1 MNHIY
6 RIVWNALTASWVAVA
21 ETARSHGKGSKRATS
36 KSGRKAGG
44 KALVMATLA
53 IVGLAVTAAMAQTVP
68 TTVVPTG
75 GKTVAYTA
83 GNGVPIIDINTA
95 NAAGLSHNKFTS
107 YNVDARG
114 LVLNN
119 GNMEQLSRLS
129 QLAGQVAANANLIQ
143 QARVILNEVVST
155 NRSVLAGFT
164 EVLGGRAD
172 VVVANPNGI
181 TCSGCGFINTDR
193 ITLTTGT
200 PTFGADGS
208 LGGFNVNQGDVL
220 INGAGAN
227 ATAQQIFD
235 IVARSVKV
243 DGKINTSDTGSLG
256 ITTGA
261 NSWSYNGR
269 NVTGAVAPSGAAASY
284 AIDSTVLGGMYSGRI
299 NIIATEAGVGVRML
313 GEAAASADNF
323 RLTSAG
329 KIELQ
334 AALSAR
340 QDLTVTT
347 TAASGNEDLF
357 VNGAAKLS
365 AAANLALNAAGGQ
378 IKLAEGELYAAN
390 NLTTTA
396 ASLSDASAAAK
407 TRFAGGSNTL
417 AITGAANING
427 TAWGA
432 GGALTGNANNL
443 TIGNNGAT
451 LYAGTTLA
459 LSTTNNLALG
469 TAAVRSAG
477 NMTLAADTGSI
488 TTATGAA
495 QGIQSTAGNL
505 SLSAG
510 GGLTNAGKIT
520 ADAGSVTG
528 RINGTL
534 ANSGSLQAKTTLDL
548 ADKAGGGTENI
559 VNSGILLAD
568 GGLTVKA
575 TSIDNQAGGTLQ
587 GGAGTTLVAN
597 SLNNAGTLI
606 ASNAAGQAGALT
618 LATLTNSGTLQ
629 SAGNLDLNL
638 TAALANTGKVL
649 ATNNLAVNAGA
660 SAITISNTGAAAV
673 LQAGN
678 ALTVNGTNV
687 TFGTQSGTVLGNTV
701 GLTLASGL
709 NNAGT
714 LQSNDAMTLSIGGS
728 LTNTG
733 TLLAKGGLTSTSD
746 TVDNSGTLTLA
757 DNAGANGTVNA
768 KSLTNSGTLQSKGNA
783 TLNLNTALNNSGKVL
798 ASNNLAVNAGNSGL
812 AISNTGN
819 SAVLQ
824 AGNALT
830 VTGSNATFDTQQGT
844 VLGNTVGLT
853 VASLNN
859 SGTLQS
865 NDTMTLAVGGASINS
880 GTLLAKG
887 GLTSNSA
894 TLTNSGSLTA
904 ADVAGINSIIT
915 ASTVTNSGTLQSKG
929 DLTLNL
935 TQALANTGKVLATNN
950 LSVNAGTSAVTI
962 NNTGVAAAL
971 QAGNALA
978 VNGTNVTFGTQ
989 SGTVLG
995 KTVGLTLAGDFT
1007 NSGTLQS
1014 SETMT
1019 LTVAGALTNSGTL
1032 LAKGGL
1038 TSNSAILNNT
1048 GILTAADVAGINSI
1062 IRANTVTNSGTL
1074 QSSGNLAMNLATAL
1088 TNSGSL
1094 LSGGDL
1100 TLRGTAGTYTVNA
1113 NAGRLQA
1120 GGVLDIKGS
1129 NNSRDVNI
1137 NVANG
1142 ATLLGGSMDIN
1153 AGTLALAD
1161 NAMVSTTGNMTVG
1174 VNNLTFGGINSRIV
1188 AATSGTGSASVTT
1201 ASAFNNVGAVHSGG
1215 DMTFNAPS
1223 ITNTGTGAF
1232 SALKTLSVSATT
1244 GDLDNYGALYAGQT
1258 LNANAMGTLT
1268 NRAGATIDSVGDI
1281 NIDTPA
1287 AYANANTPTF
1297 TNNSTVNATGNINI
1311 AATYFNNSI
1320 QASNA
1325 RAWSAYGYGTENYSR
1340 TSTSERP
1347 FVETAGWNSG
1357 PIASNGCRAPNAVS
1371 VACDVGT
1378 EIRSNTWT
1386 RAQYFTAGSPV
1397 NAVKPQIIAGGTTT
1411 ISNFQTA
1418 NNLGGV
1424 ISGNSVVLTSSR
1436 GGATFTNDDL
1446 ILRNEAGT
1454 LTSTVY
1460 SYWAGV
1466 AFAAARYY
1474 GGTGSDFSNGLR
1486 TVYPNGTT
1494 TLDGKQ
1500 GMALTSTGFTPGV
1513 GAGVFANGGTI
1524 TVTGTVSLINIG
1536 GTAVA
1541 APKTAS
1547 PISKTATGAAATA
1560 LASTNGVTAANLAS
1574 PAGVAAIA
1582 AAGVTGITNVNGQAA
1597 VAFAGLVITLP
1608 TNPNGFFVI
1617 STNPSARYL
1626 VETNPRFV
1634 TGSGSLGSDFLLKR
1648 LGIDPDGALRRLG
1661 DANYEAFLVRQ
1672 QLIAQTGNNILRGYG
1687 NEADQMKRLM
1697 DQSADQSKD
1706 AGLVFGK
1713 ALTPDQIANLK
1724 SDIVWMVET
1733 TVAGQRV
1740 LAPVVYLATAT
1751 RLAVVAGAV
1760 IAGTNVKMD
1769 VASLTNTG
1777 GTIGGEKSLQVVS
1790 RGDITNTAGTITGG
1804 NVSLRST
1811 EGSINNITTV
1821 VGNIVS
1827 NAGTISA
1834 TGNLALD
1841 AKKDI
1846 LVSGGQVN
1854 AAGDAT
1860 LRAGRDVRFDTI
1872 VKTETTNSS
1881 TSTDNGSQRTEGTST
1896 TTTTTNVG
1904 SSLATGGRLNISSDR
1919 DTTIAG
1925 SRVNAGGGMAVDA
1938 GGNFNVLA
1946 RQDTST
1952 TRSQSTT
1959 SGQGVGGG
1967 MMGTQTVTTDSF
1979 RGTNAGSTINVGTGT
1994 QPGNM
1999 TVRAGGA
2006 MTLQGS
2012 NLNVSGNA
2020 VIDAQKGI
2028 NVLDGLNESRTT
2040 TTTNTNAFL
2049 VQGPT
2054 GSSTDAGAGA
2064 GAGAN
2069 AKAGAEASGNGGGSL
2084 ARVTDTVTQTDSRNS
2099 VASNFRVGGNLVANT
2114 QGTLTVLGSNLA
2126 VAGNAALNAR
2136 DGIRVLDGENTQRT
2150 TTTTSTTDFL
2160 KSTGDGNASAGA
2172 NAGADASGS
2181 AASKGGLAA
2190 GVAAGA
2196 KADANANAQAAGTA
2210 SVSLMENNVTV
2221 TQTDTRRSAGSSLNV
2236 GGNLAATTQ
2245 GVLTVQGSNLAVGG
2259 NAALTAR
2266 QGIRVLDGENTQRT
2280 TTTSVTT
2287 SVLKT
2292 ELGAGATGQ
2301 ANAGSGAGG
2310 DAATGNGAQLAAD
2323 KISGNKAAS
2332 FEKPSANGQTN
2343 TGANATADANGT
2355 FNTKLTEVS
2364 TTNSQSGSRQSV
2376 ASGLNIG
2383 GNLNAQTEGTLTM
2396 RGANVAAGGDVAVQ
2410 AKNVEVL
2417 AGRNEASSSSSTV
2430 TASIGFFRDAN
2441 ANATGG
2447 ANANAGLGTGNA
2459 ENGSKASA
2467 AADAKAGVSANAN
2480 VTAVLG
2486 VRGEVLTSE
2495 SSSLTNT
2502 ASTITGGRNV
2512 TINATET
2519 ARFVGAQVQAGGD
2532 LAVEAKNIVNLAA
2545 QDTTSNTSSR
2555 TQGTAGIYVEGN
2567 ANAQASASVGK
2578 TNQASA
2584 SASADANMGLL
2595 IKGSTSV
2602 KADGSTTQQ
2611 VSSFTAGGNITRTA
2625 TAGITDQGTQ
2635 LAAGGNIN
2643 QKATTLT
2650 EIDARDSRFST
2661 SVTGSTEIKGGL
2673 GARAGA
2679 DAAATG
2685 GANAI
2690 ASAGVQGSAKAE
2702 VNVET
2707 ESSSKAVTGRYT
2719 AGGNINSATTGKT
2732 TLIGTQF
2739 TSGGDTNIYAASL
2752 DFKAAQDTSS
2762 KVSNTTSANVGGR
2775 LELAA
2780 NTVVGGS
2787 LEGSVSN
2794 AGITEKTTTARAG
2807 GLSAGGNL
2815 NINVGGDAKLEGTKI
2830 QSTGQ
2835 TAIAAGGTVELTA
2848 ARDTKETSDY
2858 SVGASAGIDSGKAGL
2873 GVKGSV
2879 TVAGGGGSASTAQA
2893 GSIQA
2898 GNGGISI
2905 IAGKDVKL
2913 EGTAIETT
2921 GNTALKAGGT
2931 VEMKAAVSTDISAS
2945 AGLSGGIA
2953 GTKTKDESGM
2963 SNSVGGNV
2971 AASAKV
2977 ESQAVSIKSGG
2988 GNVTIAGANVTNQQA
3003 NIETSGTTAVTGNV
3017 TNQETVNVS
3026 LSGGLSGNMSKE
3038 SKPKPEAQAKPKAEP
3053 KPKPKAEPKTKT
3065 EAKPLTQPQ
3074 RPPQTEPVKKP
3085 AGELGKAGNN

>member
-6 RIVWNALTASWVAVA
+6 RIVWNALTNTWVAVA
-21 ETARSHGKGSKRATS
+21 ENARSQGKGSKRTAS
-36 KSGRKAGG
+36 KTGRKAGA

-53 IVGLAVTAAMAQTVP
+53 MVGLAVTAAIAQTVP
-68 TTVVPTG
+68 TGGNTTVYIS
-75 GKTVAYTA
+75 A
-83 GNGVPIIDINTA
+83 NGVPVIDINTA
-95 NAAGLSHNKFTS
+95 NAAGLSHNRFTS

-119 GNMEQLSRLS
+119 GNMDQLSRLS
-129 QLAGQVAANANLIQ
+129 QLAGQVAGNANLAQ

-155 NRSVLAGFT
+155 NRSLLAGFT

-181 TCSGCGFINTDR
+181 TCNGCGFINTDR

-200 PTFGADGS
+200 PGFGADGS
-208 LGGFNVNQGDVL
+208 LNGFNVNRGDVL
-220 INGAGAN
+220 ITGAGAN
-227 ATAQQIFD
+227 ANAQQIFD
-235 IVARSVKV
+235 IVARTVRI

-256 ITTGA
+256 ITAGA
-261 NSWSYNGR
+261 NNWSYGGR
-269 NVTGAVAPSGAAASY
+269 NVTGAASPSGAAGAY
-284 AIDSTVLGGMYSGRI
+284 AIDSTALGGMYSGRI

-334 AALSAR
+334 AALSAK

-488 TTATGAA
+488 TTAAGAA
-495 QGIQSTAGNL
+495 QGIQSTTGNL

-510 GGLTNAGKIT
+510 SGLTNAGKIT
-520 ADAGSVTG
+520 ADVGSVTG

-575 TSIDNQAGGTLQ
+575 TSIDNQAGATLQ

-638 TAALANTGKVL
+638 TATLANTGKVL

-768 KSLTNSGTLQSKGNA
+768 KSLTNSGTLQSKGNT

-798 ASNNLAVNAGNSGL
+798 ASNNLAVNAGNWGL

-950 LSVNAGTSAVTI
+950 LSVNAGTSAVTL
-962 NNTGVAAAL
+962 NNTGAAAVL

-978 VNGTNVTFGTQ
+978 VNGSNVTFGTQ

-1014 SETMT
+1014 SEAMT

-1048 GILTAADVAGINSI
+1048 GTLTAADVAGINSI

-1074 QSSGNLAMNLATAL
+1074 QSSGNLAMNLATGL

-1094 LSGGDL
+1094 LSGGNL

-1174 VNNLTFGGINSRIV
+1174 VNNLTFGGSNSRIV
-1188 AATSGTGSASVTT
+1188 AATSGTGVANVTT

-1215 DMTFNAPS
+1215 DMTFDALS

-1232 SALKTLSVSATT
+1232 SALRTLSVSATT

-1258 LNANAMGTLT
+1258 LNANAMLTLT
-1268 NRAGATIDSVGDI
+1268 NRAGATIDSGGDI

-1287 AYANANTPTF
+1287 AYLNGTTF

-1340 TSTSERP
+1340 TSASERP
-1347 FVETAGWNSG
+1347 YVATAGWNSG
-1357 PIASNGCRAPNAVS
+1357 AIASNGCRAPDAVS

-1386 RAQYFTAGSPV
+1386 RAQYFTAPSPV

-1424 ISGNSVVLTSSR
+1424 ISGNSVVLTSGR

-1446 ILRNEAGT
+1446 VLRNEAGT
-1454 LTSTVY
+1454 LNSTVY
-1460 SYWAGV
+1460 SYWAGI
-1466 AFAAARYY
+1466 AFNALTARYK
-1474 GGTGSDFSNGLR
+1474 GGTGSDYSDGLR

-1500 GMALTSTGFTPGV
+1500 GMALTSRGFTPSV
-1513 GAGVFANGGTI
+1513 GAGLFANGGTI
-1524 TVTGTVSLINIG
+1524 TITGNVRLINIG
-1536 GTAVA
+1536 GEAVDL
-1541 APKTAS
+1541 PKTAS
-1547 PISKTATGAAATA
+1547 PINKTATGAAATT

-1597 VAFAGLVITLP
+1597 VAFAGLVINLP

-1648 LGIDPDGALRRLG
+1648 LGINPDTVLRRLG

-1706 AGLVFGK
+1706 SGLVFGK

-1827 NAGTISA
+1827 NTGTIAA

-1967 MMGTQTVTTDSF
+1967 MIGTQTVTTDSF

-2012 NLNVSGNA
+2012 DLNVSGNA

-2054 GSSTDAGAGA
+2054 GSSTDAGSGA

-2114 QGTLTVLGSNLA
+2114 QGTLTVQGSNLA

-2160 KSTGDGNASAGA
+2160 KSSGDGNASAGA

-2181 AASKGGLAA
+2181 AALKGGLAA

-2221 TQTDTRRSAGSSLNV
+2221 TQTDTRRSAGSSLSV

-2245 GVLTVQGSNLAVGG
+2245 GVLTVQGSNLSVGG

-2292 ELGAGATGQ
+2292 ELGTGAVVQ

-2332 FEKPSANGQTN
+2332 FEKPSANGQAN

-2364 TTNSQSGSRQSV
+2364 TTNSQSSSRQSV

-2396 RGANVAAGGDVAVQ
+2396 RGANVAAGGDVALQ

-2430 TASIGFFRDAN
+2430 TASVGVFRDAN

-2480 VTAVLG
+2480 VTAVMG

-2584 SASADANMGLL
+2584 SAAADANMGLL
-2595 IKGSTSV
+2595 IKGTTSV

-2625 TAGITDQGTQ
+2625 AAGITDQGTQ
-2635 LAAGGNIN
+2635 LTAGGNIN

-2661 SVTGSTEIKGGL
+2661 SVTGSTEIKGGV

-2679 DAAATG
+2679 DASATG

-2690 ASAGVQGSAKAE
+2690 ASAGIQGSAKAE

-2707 ESSSKAVTGRYT
+2707 ENSSKAVTGRYT

-2739 TSGGDTNIYAASL
+2739 TSGGDTNINAASL

-2780 NTVVGGS
+2780 NTIVGGS
-2787 LEGSVSN
+2787 LEGSASN
-2794 AGITEKTTTARAG
+2794 TGTTEKTTTARAG
-2807 GLSAGGNL
+2807 GISAGGNL

-2835 TAIAAGGTVELTA
+2835 TAIAAGGSVELTA
-2848 ARDTKETSDY
+2848 ARDTKETSDH

-2873 GVKGSV
+2873 GVKASV

-2905 IAGKDVKL
+2905 TAGKDVKL

-2953 GTKTKDESGM
+2953 GTKTKDENGM

-3003 NIETSGTTAVTGNV
+3003 NIETSGTTAISGNV
-3017 TNQETVNVS
+3017 TNQDTVNVS

-3038 SKPKPEAQAKPKAEP
+3038 SKPKPKPEAQPKPKAEP
-3053 KPKPKAEPKTKT
+3053 KLKAEPKTKT
-3065 EAKPLTQPQ
+3065 EAKPVTKPQ
-3074 RPPQTEPVKKP
+3074 GPPLTEPVKKP
-3085 AGELGKAGNN
+3085 AGEPGKAGSN

>member
-6 RIVWNALTASWVAVA
+6 RIVWNALTNTWVAVA
-21 ETARSHGKGSKRATS
+21 ENARSQSKGSKRTAS
-36 KSGRKAGG
+36 KTGRKAGA

-53 IVGLAVTAAMAQTVP
+53 MVGLAVTAAIAQTVP
-68 TTVVPTG
+68 TGGNTTVYIS
-75 GKTVAYTA
+75 A
-83 GNGVPIIDINTA
+83 NGVPVIDINTA
-95 NAAGLSHNKFTS
+95 NAAGLSHNRFTS

-129 QLAGQVAANANLIQ
+129 QLAGQVAGNANLAQ

-155 NRSVLAGFT
+155 NRSLLAGFT

-181 TCSGCGFINTDR
+181 TCNGCGFINTDR

-200 PTFGADGS
+200 PGFGADGS
-208 LGGFNVNQGDVL
+208 LNGFNVNRGDVL
-220 INGAGAN
+220 ITGAGAN
-227 ATAQQIFD
+227 ANAQQIFD
-235 IVARSVKV
+235 IVARTVRI

-256 ITTGA
+256 ITAGA
-261 NSWSYNGR
+261 NNWSYGGR
-269 NVTGAVAPSGAAASY
+269 NVTGAASPSGAAGAY
-284 AIDSTVLGGMYSGRI
+284 AIDSTALGGMYSGRI

-488 TTATGAA
+488 TTAAGAA

-559 VNSGILLAD
+559 VNSGVLLAD

-575 TSIDNQAGGTLQ
+575 TNISNQTGATLQ

-606 ASNAAGQAGALT
+606 ASNTAGQAGALT

-638 TAALANTGKVL
+638 TQALTNTGKVL
-649 ATNNLAVNAGA
+649 ASNNLTVNAGTSALAVN
-660 SAITISNTGAAAV
+660 NTGAAAV

-678 ALTVNGTNV
+678 AL
-687 TFGTQSGTVLGNTV
+687 
-701 GLTLASGL
+701 
-709 NNAGT
+709 
-714 LQSNDAMTLSIGGS
+714 
-728 LTNTG
+728 
-733 TLLAKGGLTSTSD
+733 
-746 TVDNSGTLTLA
+746 
-757 DNAGANGTVNA
+757 
-768 KSLTNSGTLQSKGNA
+768 
-783 TLNLNTALNNSGKVL
+783 
-798 ASNNLAVNAGNSGL
+798 
-812 AISNTGN
+812 
-819 SAVLQ
+819 
-824 AGNALT
+824 
-830 VTGSNATFDTQQGT
+830 
-844 VLGNTVGLT
+844 
-853 VASLNN
+853 
-859 SGTLQS
+859 
-865 NDTMTLAVGGASINS
+865 
-880 GTLLAKG
+880 
-887 GLTSNSA
+887 
-894 TLTNSGSLTA
+894 
-904 ADVAGINSIIT
+904 
-915 ASTVTNSGTLQSKG
+915 
-929 DLTLNL
+929 
-935 TQALANTGKVLATNN
+935 
-950 LSVNAGTSAVTI
+950 
-962 NNTGVAAAL
+962 
-971 QAGNALA
+971 A
-978 VNGTNVTFGTQ
+978 VNGSNVTFGTQ

-1014 SETMT
+1014 SEAMT

-1048 GILTAADVAGINSI
+1048 GILTAADVAGINNI

-1074 QSSGNLAMNLATAL
+1074 QSSGNLAMNLATGL

-1094 LSGGDL
+1094 LSGGNL

-1161 NAMVSTTGNMTVG
+1161 NAIVSTTGNMTVG
-1174 VNNLTFGGINSRIV
+1174 VNNLTFGGSNSRIV
-1188 AATSGTGSASVTT
+1188 AATSGTGVANVTT
-1201 ASAFNNVGAVHSGG
+1201 ALAFNNVGAVHSGG

-1223 ITNTGTGAF
+1223 ITNTVSGAF

-1258 LNANAMGTLT
+1258 LNANAMLTLT
-1268 NRAGATIDSVGDI
+1268 NRAGATIDSGGDI
-1281 NIDTPA
+1281 NIDTPT
-1287 AYANANTPTF
+1287 AYLDANTPTF

-1320 QASNA
+1320 QVSNA
-1325 RAWSAYGYGTENYSR
+1325 RAWSAYGYGIANYSR
-1340 TSTSERP
+1340 ADTTENNSP
-1347 FVETAGWNSG
+1347 TAGWNSG
-1357 PIASNGCRAPNAVS
+1357 PNASLWCRADGATVS
-1371 VACDVGT
+1371 AAFCGVST
-1378 EIRSNTWT
+1378 ELRSNTWS
-1386 RAQYFTAGSPV
+1386 RSQYFTGGSPAG
-1397 NAVKPQIIAGGTTT
+1397 AVKPQIIAGGTTT

-1424 ISGNSVVLTSSR
+1424 ISGNSVVLTSNR
-1436 GGATFTNDDL
+1436 GSATFTNDDL
-1446 ILRNEAGT
+1446 RLANEAGT
-1454 LTSTVY
+1454 LNSTEY
-1460 SYWAGV
+1460 GYWVGV
-1466 AFAAARYY
+1466 PYVSGTLRYGY
-1474 GGTGSDFSNGLR
+1474 QENDGSGKQM
-1486 TVYPNGTT
+1486 VYPNGSV
-1494 TLDGKQ
+1494 TLDGKK
-1500 GMALTSTGFTPGV
+1500 GMRLTSTGFTPGI
-1513 GAGVFANGGTI
+1513 GAGVFANGGTLL
-1524 TVTGTVSLINIG
+1524 VTGTVILTNIG
-1536 GTAVA
+1536 GTAVGA
-1541 APKTAS
+1541 AKTAS
-1547 PISKTATGAAATA
+1547 PGNKTATGAAVTA
-1560 LASTNGVTAANLAS
+1560 LGSTNGATA
-1574 PAGVAAIA
+1574 
-1582 AAGVTGITNVNGQAA
+1582 TNGQAA
-1597 VAFAGLVITLP
+1597 IAFAGLTINLP
-1608 TNPNGFFVI
+1608 TNPNGFFVV

-1626 VETNPRFV
+1626 IETNPRFV

-1648 LGIDPDGALRRLG
+1648 LGINPDTVLRRLG

-1706 AGLVFGK
+1706 SGLVFGK

-1827 NAGTISA
+1827 NTGTIAA

-1896 TTTTTNVG
+1896 TTTTINVG

-1979 RGTNAGSTINVGTGT
+1979 RGTNAGSTINVGNGT

-2012 NLNVSGNA
+2012 DLDVSGNA

-2054 GSSTDAGAGA
+2054 GSSTDAGSGA

-2114 QGTLTVLGSNLA
+2114 QGTLTVQGSNLA

-2136 DGIRVLDGENTQRT
+2136 DGFRVLDGENTQRT

-2181 AASKGGLAA
+2181 AALKGGLAA

-2221 TQTDTRRSAGSSLNV
+2221 TQTDTRRSAGSSLSV

-2245 GVLTVQGSNLAVGG
+2245 GVLTVQGSNLSVGG

-2323 KISGNKAAS
+2323 KISGNKTAS
-2332 FEKPSANGQTN
+2332 FEKPSANGQAN

-2364 TTNSQSGSRQSV
+2364 TTNSQSSSRQSV

-2396 RGANVAAGGDVAVQ
+2396 RGANVAAGGDVALQ

-2430 TASIGFFRDAN
+2430 TVSIGVFRDAN

-2480 VTAVLG
+2480 VTAVMG

-2555 TQGTAGIYVEGN
+2555 TQGTAGIYAEGN

-2584 SASADANMGLL
+2584 SAAADANMGLL
-2595 IKGSTSV
+2595 IKGTTLV

-2635 LAAGGNIN
+2635 LTAGGNIN
-2643 QKATTLT
+2643 QKAATLT

-2679 DAAATG
+2679 DASATG

-2707 ESSSKAVTGRYT
+2707 ENSSKAVTGRYT

-2739 TSGGDTNIYAASL
+2739 TSGGDTNINAASL

-2780 NTVVGGS
+2780 NTIVGGS
-2787 LEGSVSN
+2787 LEGSASN
-2794 AGITEKTTTARAG
+2794 AGTTEKTTTARAG
-2807 GLSAGGNL
+2807 GISAGGNL

-2835 TAIAAGGTVELTA
+2835 TAIAAGGSVELTA
-2848 ARDTKETSDY
+2848 ARDTKETSDH

-2873 GVKGSV
+2873 GVKGSL
-2879 TVAGGGGSASTAQA
+2879 TVAGGGGLASTAQA

-2905 IAGKDVKL
+2905 TAGKDVKL

-2953 GTKTKDESGM
+2953 GTKTKDENGM

-3003 NIETSGTTAVTGNV
+3003 NIETSGTTAISGNV
-3017 TNQETVNVS
+3017 TNQDTVNVS

-3038 SKPKPEAQAKPKAEP
+3038 SKPKPKPEAQPKPKAEP
-3053 KPKPKAEPKTKT
+3053 KLKAEPKTKT
-3065 EAKPLTQPQ
+3065 EAKPVTKPQ
-3074 RPPQTEPVKKP
+3074 GPPLTEPVKKP
-3085 AGELGKAGNN
+3085 AGEPGKAGSN